1 MPTIAEIRQKYP
13 QYQDMSDGQLAD
25 ALHKKF
31 YSDIPQ
37 ADFYSKIGFDQQ
49 SGPNPDG
56 TYGQPP
62 EGMVLNPATGQME
75 DLRSPINPNIPQ
87 GGANAL
93 GLGVGQGAGFN
104 MLDEASAALT
114 VPFGGD
120 YDYNLGRMRE
130 AERRASSDHPV
141 SYYGGSVG
149 GALGTGAGLASGGLS
164 ATNAAINAG
173 WRLPA
178 VSVASGLEGGAL
190 GAAYGFG
197 AGEGAENRSRSAV
210 NSGTVGLGIGAA
222 APWAIAGASKAFQK
236 VRAPFQTSPERAAAA
251 KVLEA
256 EGVPLTAGQKT
267 GSKWLQYR
275 ESELGGARAADLMDD
290 QAKAFT
296 EAAMKRAGGKGLATS
311 DNMADMARRIG
322 QGFDDVSSRNALQLD
337 RQIITDF
344 NKATQEYARVLP
356 TEQKGIY
363 QALRHDI
370 AERFKAGKG
379 VMTGAD
385 YQTVR
390 SRLTRMAQSY
400 KNSDGEFSSAIRG
413 LRNALDEGMERSITP
428 QDAGV
433 WSELRRQYG
442 NMKVLERAANGGG
455 EAAGAGVISPAR
467 LRMAASAGNRSGY
480 ARGQGDFAQLAKAG
494 QTLMTPLPNSGT
506 AQRIAAQGVAAALL
520 GGGGSMV
527 GGPYGFALG
536 LAGPALAGKGLMSG
550 PIQNYLASQAGG
562 AMSNQTRGL
571 LNMLTNINATNIQR
585 RVKAGN

>member
-1 MPTIAEIRQKYP
+1 MAVFEITAP
-13 QYQDMSDGQLAD
+13 DGSVYEIEGDNEQG
-25 ALHKKF
+25 ALSALRSHLGE
-31 YSDIPQ
+31 ST
-37 ADFYSKIGFDQQ
+37 GV
-49 SGPNPDG
+49 NPDG

-75 DLRSPINPNIPQ
+75 DLQSPINPNIPQ

-104 MLDEASAALT
+104 LLDEASAALT

-120 YDYNLGRMRE
+120 YDYNLARMRE
-130 AERRASSDHPV
+130 SERRASSDHPV
-141 SYYGGSVG
+141 AYYGGSVG

-197 AGEGAENRSRSAV
+197 AGDGAEGRLTGARDGGAL
-210 NSGTVGLGIGAA
+210 GAGIGVVT
-222 APWAIAGASKAFQK
+222 PGIIAGASKAFQK

-251 KVLEA
+251 KVLES

-275 ESELGGARAADLMDD
+275 ESELGGGKAAELMDD

-296 EAAMKRAGGKGLATS
+296 EAAMRRAGGNGLASS

-322 QGFDDVSSRNALQLD
+322 QGFEDVSSRNALKLD

-379 VMTGAD
+379 VMSGND

-390 SRLTRMAQSY
+390 SRLSRMGQSY
-400 KNSDGEFSSAIRG
+400 KNSDPEFSSAIRG
-413 LRNALDEGMERSITP
+413 LREALDDGMNRSIIP
-428 QDAGV
+428 QDAGA
-433 WSELRRQYG
+433 WAELRRQYG

-506 AQRIAAQGVAAALL
+506 AQRIAAQGVTAALL
-520 GGGGSMV
+520 GGGGGMAA
-527 GGPYGFALG
+527 GPAGLALG

-550 PIQNYLASQAGG
+550 PIQKYLASQAGG
-562 AMSNQTRGL
+562 PMSQQTRGL
-571 LNMLTNINATNIQR
+571 LNMLANINATNIQK
-585 RVKAGN
+585 RVEAGN